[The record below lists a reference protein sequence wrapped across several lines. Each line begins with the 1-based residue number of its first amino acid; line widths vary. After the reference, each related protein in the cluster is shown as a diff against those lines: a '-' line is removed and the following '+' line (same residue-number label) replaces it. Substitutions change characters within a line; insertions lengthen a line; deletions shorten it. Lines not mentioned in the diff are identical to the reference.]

1 MMSDKVKHKM
11 TINILGIDYQVL
23 TDDEPDRVAM
33 IASFVD
39 KLIRET
45 KRSVP
50 YITNMSASIL
60 AALNLSEEL
69 YRIKDEL
76 ELYKEKETEFQV
88 LINYKDKLTDALKEL
103 EENETKNNVLQNR
116 IERIELEND
125 ELNELLDEYKEK
137 FNALRTEYELNKRSM
152 SEMQNKLL
160 ESQIELVKVRKTLL
174 NFDD

>member
-1 MMSDKVKHKM
+1 MSDKVKHRMK
-11 TINILGIDYQVL
+11 INILGIDYQVL

-39 KLIRET
+39 QLIRET

-88 LINYKDKLTDALKEL
+88 LINYKDKLTEALKEL
-103 EENETKNNVLQNR
+103 EENETKNNILQNR

>member
-1 MMSDKVKHKM
+1 MMSDKVKHRM

-39 KLIRET
+39 QLIRET
-45 KRSVP
+45 KRTVP

>member
-1 MMSDKVKHKM
+1 MSDKVKHRM
-11 TINILGIDYQVL
+11 TINILDIDYQVL

-39 KLIRET
+39 QLIRET
-45 KRSVP
+45 KRTVP

>member
-1 MMSDKVKHKM
+1 MSDKVKHRM

-39 KLIRET
+39 QLIRET
-45 KRSVP
+45 KQSVP

-103 EENETKNNVLQNR
+103 EENDTKNNVLQNR

>member
-1 MMSDKVKHKM
+1 MSDKVKHRM

-39 KLIRET
+39 QLIRET

-76 ELYKEKETEFQV
+76 ERYKEKETEFQV
-88 LINYKDKLTDALKEL
+88 LINYKDKLTEALKEL
-103 EENETKNNVLQNR
+103 EENDTKNNVLQNR
-116 IERIELEND
+116 IERVELEND

>member
-1 MMSDKVKHKM
+1 MSDKVKHRM

-39 KLIRET
+39 QLIRET

-88 LINYKDKLTDALKEL
+88 LINYKDKLTEALKEL

-116 IERIELEND
+116 IERIEIEND

>member
-1 MMSDKVKHKM
+1 MSDKVKHRM

-39 KLIRET
+39 QLIRET
-45 KRSVP
+45 KQSVP

-88 LINYKDKLTDALKEL
+88 LINYKDKLTEALKEL
-103 EENETKNNVLQNR
+103 EQNETKNNVLQNR